1 MHSVETIL
9 QILHF
14 DFPQLAICGT
24 ILSCD
29 AGQWQQITAPIQPC
43 HYEGKEL
50 TLLQPFCIHK
60 TILFFTFRTVFN
72 KLHDT
77 VNTLYTKRIYVR
89 YFGPTVS

>member
-77 VNTLYTKRIYVR
+77 VNTLYTIG
-89 YFGPTVS
+89 FMLDNLAQL